1 MDRLIFVRLGRLR
14 VFGLIDFFFKWVF
27 DVFSVFRLM
36 SFDIEFFLILW
47 IGLLLMYRILV
58 LVGILFGILEIFVL
72 L

>member
-1 MDRLIFVRLGRLR
+1 MFVRLGRLR

-36 SFDIEFFLILW
+36 SFDNEFFFILW

>member
-36 SFDIEFFLILW
+36 SFDNEFFLILW

-58 LVGILFGILEIFVL
+58 LVGILFGIFDIFVL

>member
-36 SFDIEFFLILW
+36 SFDNEFFFILW

>member
-1 MDRLIFVRLGRLR
+1 MDRFIFVRLGRLR
-14 VFGLIDFFFKWVF
+14 VFGLIEFFFKWVF
-27 DVFSVFRLM
+27 DVFSVLRLM
-36 SFDIEFFLILW
+36 SFDNEFFLILW